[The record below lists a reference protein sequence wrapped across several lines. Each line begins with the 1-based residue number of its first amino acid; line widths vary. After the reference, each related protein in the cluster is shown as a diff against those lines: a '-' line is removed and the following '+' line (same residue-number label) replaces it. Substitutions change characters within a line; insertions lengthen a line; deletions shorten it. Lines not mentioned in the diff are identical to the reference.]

1 MRASGGGRE
10 GERRERDEEGKQS
23 RRIPRVCGNRT
34 SPKTLAPSFSAF
46 FLPSPFRLLPPM
58 KTYARCGR
66 GGKGESRGRDTGGY
80 RVGGR
85 LEERKRESTCVCVY
99 VYVTKKRRE
108 STLRAHFD
116 VCALPARLDTAP
128 TLVLDV
134 ESSTSM
140 RAMDAYMH
148 TAHTCATCW
157 RSDLTRIPA

>member
-1 MRASGGGRE
+1 M
-10 GERRERDEEGKQS
+10 
-23 RRIPRVCGNRT
+23 
-34 SPKTLAPSFSAF
+34 
-46 FLPSPFRLLPPM
+46 
-58 KTYARCGR
+58 
-66 GGKGESRGRDTGGY
+66 
-80 RVGGR
+80 GGR
-85 LEERKRESTCVCVY
+85 LEREKERKYMCLRVCICD
-99 VYVTKKRRE
+99 KEEERE

-140 RAMDAYMH
+140 RAMDAYVH